1 MKKSLLE
8 IYSLAVC
15 FVTIICFAVALG
27 IGTYDILE
35 MSNPEMTLKS
45 YSYQQHQTNEAFT
58 RNWSKDKERPS
69 EDKITELRME
79 SYKVALEAEKRD
91 AVQSF
96 IRVLIV
102 IIIDI
107 AIFFIHWNLAKRTRE
122 TNVT

>member
-15 FVTIICFAVALG
+15 FVTVICFAVALG
-27 IGTYDILE
+27 IGAYDILE
-35 MSNPEMTLKS
+35 MSNPELTLKS

-58 RNWSKDKERPS
+58 RNWGKDKERPS
-69 EDKITELRME
+69 EEEVTRMRNE
-79 SYKVALEAEKRD
+79 SYKVALEAERRD

-102 IIIDI
+102 LIIDV
-107 AIFFIHWNLAKRTRE
+107 AIFLIHWKLAKRARE
-122 TNVT
+122 ANAT

>member
-27 IGTYDILE
+27 IGVYDVLE
-35 MSNPEMTLKS
+35 MSNPELTLKS

-58 RNWSKDKERPS
+58 RNWSKDKEKPS
-69 EDKITELRME
+69 EEEITKMREK
-79 SYKVALEAEKRD
+79 SYKVALEAERRD

-102 IIIDI
+102 MLIDI
-107 AIFFIHWNLAKRTRE
+107 GIFIIHWKLAKRARE
-122 TNVT
+122 ANAT

>member
-27 IGTYDILE
+27 VGTYDVLE
-35 MSNPEMTLKS
+35 MSNPELTLKS

-69 EDKITELRME
+69 EDKIAEMRME

-107 AIFFIHWNLAKRTRE
+107 AIFIIHWKLAKRTRE
-122 TNVT
+122 TNAT